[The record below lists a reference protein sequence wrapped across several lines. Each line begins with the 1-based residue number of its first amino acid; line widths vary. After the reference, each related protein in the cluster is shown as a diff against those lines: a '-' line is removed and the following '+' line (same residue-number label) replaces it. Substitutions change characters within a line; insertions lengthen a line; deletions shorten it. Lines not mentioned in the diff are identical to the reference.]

1 MPDMQRDRGG
11 KAMSGSVVLDRASVG
26 YGTKVVIR
34 DITLEVE
41 RGEILA
47 LVGPNGGGK
56 STVLKTIAGQIRALG
71 GSVAVAGKD
80 PKETDPREL
89 AKMMAVVLT
98 GRIRPERMT
107 GFDVAAMGRYPYTGR
122 MGILSAEDR
131 RITEE
136 SLELLEARDLAEV
149 PFEEMSDGQK
159 QRILLARALCQEPE
173 ILVLDEPTSYLDI
186 RYKIMLAKLLRKL
199 AREKNMTV
207 LLSLHEPEMVPYL
220 ADRVLCVKGDT
231 IFRQGKP
238 EEILTREGICELYGI
253 PEKDYEESW
262 LKFISDTGCGNGVY

>member
-1 MPDMQRDRGG
+1 
-11 KAMSGSVVLDRASVG
+11 
-26 YGTKVVIR
+26 
-34 DITLEVE
+34 
-41 RGEILA
+41 
-47 LVGPNGGGK
+47 
-56 STVLKTIAGQIRALG
+56 
-71 GSVAVAGKD
+71 
-80 PKETDPREL
+80 
-89 AKMMAVVLT
+89 
-98 GRIRPERMT
+98 MT

-122 MGILSAEDR
+122 MGILSPEDR

-159 QRILLARALCQEPE
+159 QRILLARAICQEPE
-173 ILVLDEPTSYLDI
+173 VLVLDEPTSYLDI

-207 LLSLHEPEMVPYL
+207 LLSLHEPEIVPYL